1 MERFLQSLD
10 TLVTEAA
17 TSAPTPTARTG
28 NTTIE
33 AEDVK
38 KLLVAQVA
46 LLTNMHKTV
55 LKAAETVRAE
65 REKIEALAEVILTDV
80 DQKESIVTLL
90 NKIVLLLSADVGH
103 SEKNMKRRISTKTE
117 QLAKNRRVIV
127 TDKANDEEE
136 DVQDSNPL
144 LISAGSLE
152 NLFADRT

>member
-17 TSAPTPTARTG
+17 TSAPTPKARTG

-33 AEDVK
+33 AEDVQ

-46 LLTNMHKTV
+46 LLSNMHKTV

-65 REKIEALAEVILTDV
+65 REKIEALAEVIVTEA
-80 DQKESIVTLL
+80 DQTESIVTLL

-127 TDKANDEEE
+127 TDKANEEEE
-136 DVQDSNPL
+136 DVQDSHPL
-144 LISAGSLE
+144 LISEKSLE

>member
-17 TSAPTPTARTG
+17 TSAPTPKARTG

-38 KLLVAQVA
+38 KLLAAQVA

-55 LKAAETVRAE
+55 LKVAETVRAE
-65 REKIEALAEVILTDV
+65 REKIDALAEVVLTEV
-80 DQKESIVTLL
+80 DRRESIVTLL

-117 QLAKNRRVIV
+117 QLAKKRRVYV
-127 TDKANDEEE
+127 RGEANDEEE
-136 DVQDSNPL
+136 NVQDSNPL
-144 LISAGSLE
+144 LISERSLE

>member
-17 TSAPTPTARTG
+17 TSAPTPKARAG

-38 KLLVAQVA
+38 KILAAQVA

-55 LKAAETVRAE
+55 LKAAETVRAD
-65 REKIEALAEVILTDV
+65 REKIEALAEVILTEA
-80 DQKESIVTLL
+80 DQKKSIVTLL
-90 NKIVLLLSADVGH
+90 NKIVLLLSADVDH
-103 SEKNMKRRISTKTE
+103 NEKNMKRRISTKTE
-117 QLAKNRRVIV
+117 QLAKRRRVVV
-127 TDKANDEEE
+127 TDKTNEEEE
-136 DVQDSNPL
+136 DVQDSHPL
-144 LISAGSLE
+144 LISERSLE

>member
-33 AEDVK
+33 AEDVQ

-46 LLTNMHKTV
+46 LLSNMHKTV

-65 REKIEALAEVILTDV
+65 REKIEALAEVIVTEA
-80 DQKESIVTLL
+80 DQTESIVTLL

-136 DVQDSNPL
+136 DVQDSHPL
-144 LISAGSLE
+144 LISEKSLE

>member
-33 AEDVK
+33 AEDVQ

-46 LLTNMHKTV
+46 LLSNMHKTV

-65 REKIEALAEVILTDV
+65 REKIEALVEVILTEV

-90 NKIVLLLSADVGH
+90 NKIVLLLSADGGH

-127 TDKANDEEE
+127 TDKANEEEE
-136 DVQDSNPL
+136 DVQDSHPL
-144 LISAGSLE
+144 LISEKSLE

>member
-17 TSAPTPTARTG
+17 TSAPTPKARTG

-38 KLLVAQVA
+38 KLLAAQVA

-65 REKIEALAEVILTDV
+65 REKIEALAEVIVTEA
-80 DQKESIVTLL
+80 DQTESIVTLL

-117 QLAKNRRVIV
+117 QLAKRRRVIE
-127 TDKANDEEE
+127 TDKANEEE
-136 DVQDSNPL
+136 VQDSHPL
-144 LISAGSLE
+144 LISERSLE